1 MKKTTI
7 KLAFLLTFFLSFNVF
22 ANDSL
27 SENVNVITPERQKV
41 AQTITLEREA
51 YTQTANYHPDKPEE
65 ETALTKMQELERNGQ
80 YEEIVIYANELLKF
94 SPFNLDALNH
104 QVGAYERLDKQR
116 EMTEAVNRWVGI
128 FDSILLSG
136 DGTSFDNAYKIIAFS
151 EEARMLEFLGM
162 TLESR
167 KLVAHNDKTYHFL
180 TVVNPKTNKN
190 YEVYFEIT
198 RLFQAFK
205 NDEIRRTLNVPL
217 TQK

>member
-7 KLAFLLTFFLSFNVF
+7 KLAFYLTFFLSFHVS

-27 SENVNVITPERQKV
+27 SENVSVITPDRQKV
-41 AQTITLEREA
+41 AQAVTLEREA
-51 YTQTANYHPDKPEE
+51 YTHTINYHPDTPEE
-65 ETALTKMQELERNGQ
+65 ETALSKMQEMKRKGQ
-80 YEEIVIYANELLKF
+80 YEEIVSYANELLKL

-104 QVGAYERLDKQR
+104 KVGAYEQLDKQR
-116 EMTEAVNRWVGI
+116 EMTETVNRWVGI

-136 DGTSFDNAYKIIAFS
+136 DGTSFDTAYKIIAFS

-167 KLVAHNDKTYHFL
+167 KLVTHNDKTYHFL
-180 TVVNPKTNKN
+180 TVVNPKNNKK

-205 NDEIRRTLNVPL
+205 NDEIRRTLNVSLP
-217 TQK
+217 